1 MNVPNTIDR
10 FLDAGGS
17 RSLGLKHISI
27 DFLDAGGSRSASSFV
42 SESVC
47 AFHGGPPRDRWSCFL
62 PVVLVAPVLEVVR
75 NVHNG
80 AAAVRLLL
88 NVLLHLAFSS
98 RDYRTNRRAR
108 RVHCR

>member
-1 MNVPNTIDR
+1 MNVPNTID

-27 DFLDAGGSRSASSFV
+27 DRFFGRRGKPLGLLVCERVCLRLPRWAST
-42 SESVC
+42 
-47 AFHGGPPRDRWSCFL
+47 G
-62 PVVLVAPVLEVVR
+62 PVVVFLARRACGARARGLLEVVR

-88 NVLLHLAFSS
+88 NVLLHFQVSS
-98 RDYRTNRRAR
+98 RD
-108 RVHCR
+108 

>member
-1 MNVPNTIDR
+1 MSPIQ
-10 FLDAGGS
+10 
-17 RSLGLKHISI
+17 SI
-27 DFLDAGGSRSASSFV
+27 DFLDAGGWGKPLGLLIDVV
-42 SESVC
+42 SESVCC